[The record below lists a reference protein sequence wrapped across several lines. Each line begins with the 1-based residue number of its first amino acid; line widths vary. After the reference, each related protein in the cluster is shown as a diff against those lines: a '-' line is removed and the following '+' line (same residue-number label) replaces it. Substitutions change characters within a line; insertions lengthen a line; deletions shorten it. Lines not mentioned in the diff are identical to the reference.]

1 MMRLFNYSVNS
12 RLLII
17 TVIYLSDN
25 YYLHNVII
33 IMYIIIKIVI
43 IIISNIGISIFYNK
57 WNDHSRILTRK
68 RTCKYNVHTTY
79 AHIYTCNAHTYSQ
92 RTHNMLTYTHTMY
105 TRYTYRHTNTKT
117 HSITIHPP
125 KLTVWHPSTVTPF
138 CAFECCHVTYLPTS
152 SRTGKRRLQVD

>member
-25 YYLHNVII
+25 YYLHNVIT

-43 IIISNIGISIFYNK
+43 IIISNIGISIFCNK
-57 WNDHSRILTRK
+57 WNDHSRILTRI

-79 AHIYTCNAHTYSQ
+79 AHMYTCNAHTYSHIHTQ
-92 RTHNMLTYTHTMY
+92 CTQGILTDTQ
-105 TRYTYRHTNTKT
+105 TRRHIPSPYILRNSRYDTQVLSR
-117 HSITIHPP
+117 HSVPSSVVTWRICQQVQGRERGGFS
-125 KLTVWHPSTVTPF
+125 LT
-138 CAFECCHVTYLPTS
+138 
-152 SRTGKRRLQVD
+152 RLRL